1 MVTKRKPTPPP
12 APPPP
17 PDPPKRGGR
26 PKIVIDLVKVKEAAA
41 DGLSQAEVA
50 AKLGISYE
58 TLRRRKRSFVGFE
71 RAIKEGQAKA
81 HGEVSSI
88 LMTLARDKNLGA
100 VIWYEKTRKGLSD
113 KLDLGGI
120 DIDAAIERELAR
132 LAAGSK
138 AADAGASAEADASPS
153 GDAGVAAHPEQPAVD
168 GLPEPGG

>member
-1 MVTKRKPTPPP
+1 MAKRKPTPPP

-26 PKIVIDLVKVKEAAA
+26 PKIVIDLVEVKEAAA
-41 DGLSQAEVA
+41 GGLSQTEVA
-50 AKLGISYE
+50 AKLGISLA
-58 TLRRRKRSFVGFE
+58 TLMRRKRQFDNFDK
-71 RAIKEGQAKA
+71 AIKEGQAKA
-81 HGEVSSI
+81 HGEVSSM
-88 LMTLARDKNLGA
+88 LMTLVRDKNLGA
-100 VIWYEKTRKGLSD
+100 VVWYEKTRKGLSD

-132 LAAGSK
+132 LAAGRK
-138 AADAGASAEADASPS
+138 VANAGSSSEADARHD

>member
-12 APPPP
+12 APPPT
-17 PDPPKRGGR
+17 PDPPKRGR
-26 PKIVIDLVKVKEAAA
+26 AKIEIDLVKVKEAAA
-41 DGLSQAEVA
+41 DGLSQTEVA
-50 AKLGISYE
+50 AKLGISYK
-58 TLRRRKRSFVGFE
+58 TLQRRKRQFVLFDQ
-71 RAIKEGQAKA
+71 AIKEGQAKA
-81 HGEVSSI
+81 HGEVSGI

-138 AADAGASAEADASPS
+138 AADAGASAEADAGPS
-153 GDAGVAAHPEQPAVD
+153 GDAGVAAHPEQPATD
-168 GLPEPGG
+168 GVSEPGG

>member
-12 APPPP
+12 APPPT
-17 PDPPKRGGR
+17 PDPPKRGR
-26 PKIVIDLVKVKEAAA
+26 PKIEIDLVKVKEAAA
-41 DGLSQAEVA
+41 DGLSQTEVA
-50 AKLGISYE
+50 AKLGISLD
-58 TLRRRKRSFVGFE
+58 TLTRRKRSFAGFAA
-71 RAIKEGQAKA
+71 AIKEGQAKA
-81 HGEVSSI
+81 HGEVSGI
-88 LMTLARDKNLGA
+88 LMTLAREKNLGA

-138 AADAGASAEADASPS
+138 AADAGASAEADPGPS

>member
-1 MVTKRKPTPPP
+1 MAKRKPTPPP
-12 APPPP
+12 APPPAL
-17 PDPPKRGGR
+17 DPPKRGGR

-41 DGLSQAEVA
+41 DGLSQTEVA
-50 AKLGISYE
+50 AKLGISYA
-58 TLRRRKRSFVGFE
+58 TLRRRKRSFASFE
-71 RAIKEGQAKA
+71 RAIKEGQEAA

-88 LMTLARDKNLGA
+88 LMTLARAKNLGA

-138 AADAGASAEADASPS
+138 AADAGASAEADAGPS
-153 GDAGVAAHPEQPAVD
+153 GDAGMAAHPEQPATN